1 MLRRTRL
8 SLHLSTH
15 GSNRICAP
23 RQLRSKPGDGEQRA
37 VGAGYPDTRPGR
49 QAGSFDEPYRI
60 VDFELSPPVDAATD
74 SSSSGV
80 IEPITV
86 RILVITRLNI
96 ASWRLLTS

>member
-1 MLRRTRL
+1 MPASGIVRRE
-8 SLHLSTH
+8 
-15 GSNRICAP
+15 GSK
-23 RQLRSKPGDGEQRA
+23 LGDAEQRA
-37 VGAGYPDTRPGR
+37 VGAVYPDTRPGR

-60 VDFELSPPVDAATD
+60 DGFELPPPVDAATD

-80 IEPITV
+80 IEPITM